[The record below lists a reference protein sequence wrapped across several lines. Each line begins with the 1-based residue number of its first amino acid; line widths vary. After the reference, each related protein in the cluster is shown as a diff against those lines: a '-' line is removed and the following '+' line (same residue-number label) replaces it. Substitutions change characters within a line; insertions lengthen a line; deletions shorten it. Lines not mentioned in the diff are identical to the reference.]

1 MKIEDKIK
9 QSLLTS
15 RRRINE
21 DEFIENIHV
30 RRLKVDR
37 QSKEFMQTIFATIF
51 IVCMGITTISQLEYQ
66 SVIIESYAETDS
78 FKIEI
83 DTTAYLNDMALFL
96 TNSDEDIFDTLKF
109 LQEIEMTEFT
119 KLKEI

>member
-30 RRLKVDR
+30 RRLKFDR
-37 QSKEFMQTIFATIF
+37 QSKQFMQTIFATIF

>member
-37 QSKEFMQTIFATIF
+37 QSKQFMQTIFATIF

-109 LQEIEMTEFT
+109 LHEIEMTEFT

>member
-30 RRLKVDR
+30 RRLKFDR
-37 QSKEFMQTIFATIF
+37 QSKQFMQTIFATIF

-109 LQEIEMTEFT
+109 LHEIEMTEFT